1 MSRRVLGAVADSGPV
16 VVLAAIAAAGSFT
29 HIRDTATE
37 HGQTGWMAWAIAVCI
52 DLTCVMAA
60 GERQRDKHTG
70 RETGRLSWPTLVL
83 VGGVLLSLAANLAQ
97 ADPSVWGWITAG
109 TPAGAFLVAVSMLE
123 RRKAGPRAARPSSGP
138 AAEVMPVPGS
148 FGRPSPS
155 PSSSS
160 GSAVDP
166 ASSSSP
172 WVVWERSD
180 TAAAAAPVQDAQ
192 DDQEQGEDEQNGQTS
207 IPVPAD
213 QSASTSPGPSSAAS
227 PSAASSSAA
236 SPASAPV
243 GPLVDFARRV
253 AAEHETEHGRPIT
266 RDALRARLGVSNQL
280 ASDLLRQLRTQQH
293 TETASV
299 A

>member
-1 MSRRVLGAVADSGPV
+1 MMRRLAGAVADSAPV
-16 VVLAAIAAAGSFT
+16 VVLAGIAAAGSFT

-37 HGQTGWMAWAIAVCI
+37 HGQHGWMAWAIAVCI

-60 GERQRDKHTG
+60 AERQRDKNTG
-70 RETGRLSWPTLVL
+70 RETGRLSWPTVVL

-123 RRKAGPRAARPSSGP
+123 RRKAGTRAAAHTS
-138 AAEVMPVPGS
+138 PVPES
-148 FGRPSPS
+148 FGRPDSAPVVSSS

-160 GSAVDP
+160 SP
-166 ASSSSP
+166 PSP
-172 WVVWERSD
+172 WVVWED
-180 TAAAAAPVQDAQ
+180 EHPTVTAAAVPGPQDEPRDREEQ
-192 DDQEQGEDEQNGQTS
+192 DGQTA

-213 QSASTSPGPSSAAS
+213 QSPAA
-227 PSAASSSAA
+227 PSAPASASSSSPGAA
-236 SPASAPV
+236 

-253 AAEHETEHGRPIT
+253 ASEHESRHGRPIT

-280 ASDLLRQLRTQQH
+280 ASDLLRQLRTKQPH
-293 TETASV
+293 ATAPVS
-299 A
+299 